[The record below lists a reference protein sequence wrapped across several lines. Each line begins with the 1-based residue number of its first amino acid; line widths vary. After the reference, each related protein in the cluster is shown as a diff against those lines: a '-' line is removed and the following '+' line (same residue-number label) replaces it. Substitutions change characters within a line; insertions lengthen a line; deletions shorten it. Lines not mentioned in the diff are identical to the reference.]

1 MMGIAGQQVR
11 FEAREPIVAFF
22 AAVPVNSRSK
32 TVYMIFG
39 LKFPFTKKLQ
49 LLVLSSE
56 MPNNID
62 ISIYKIK
69 HPTISPT
76 ECTNTTS

>member
-1 MMGIAGQQVR
+1 
-11 FEAREPIVAFF
+11 
-22 AAVPVNSRSK
+22 
-32 TVYMIFG
+32 
-39 LKFPFTKKLQ
+39 
-49 LLVLSSE
+49 

-76 ECTNTTS
+76 ECTNTTSWHFKIK